1 MNTPVWL
8 EEQVA
13 VYEPLQ
19 IAEGHTV
26 STKRIPNNRDSQD
39 ISL

>member
-19 IAEGHTV
+19 IAEGHTM
-26 STKRIPNNRDSQD
+26 SIKRIANTRDSQD
-39 ISL
+39 TSL